1 MREPRKD
8 EKLMIDEC
16 FKNGGFLAN
25 DVLQVVTSPCIIPR
39 SFPPCLVSGPALLG
53 VTKHSRCFWCPGIQ
67 PLPLG
72 SQSSVPVPLQLCTW
86 SQELSHSSSSKSH
99 LMLLL
104 VRLCLCSRER
114 KENKSYCCL
123 WNGSSVP
130 PQSVSLTRTLQNKLK
145 SFCAQLC
152 VK

>member
-53 VTKHSRCFWCPGIQ
+53 VTKHSQCFWCPGIQ

-72 SQSSVPVPLQLCTW
+72 SQSSVLVLLQLCIDHRNCLTLLPVNPTSCSCW
-86 SQELSHSSSSKSH
+86 SDCVSVLEKERKINHIAACGMGQVSPLS
-99 LMLLL
+99 
-104 VRLCLCSRER
+104 LCLLPGHYRI
-114 KENKSYCCL
+114 N
-123 WNGSSVP
+123 
-130 PQSVSLTRTLQNKLK
+130 
-145 SFCAQLC
+145 
-152 VK
+152 

>member
-39 SFPPCLVSGPALLG
+39 SFPPCVVSGPALLG

-72 SQSSVPVPLQLCTW
+72 SQSSVPVPLQLCIGHRNCLTLLPVNPTSCFCW
-86 SQELSHSSSSKSH
+86 SDCVSVLEKERKINHIAACGMGQVSPLS
-99 LMLLL
+99 
-104 VRLCLCSRER
+104 LCLLPGHYRI
-114 KENKSYCCL
+114 N
-123 WNGSSVP
+123 
-130 PQSVSLTRTLQNKLK
+130 
-145 SFCAQLC
+145 
-152 VK
+152 